1 MGDDQLGEPRQVSPD
16 VAERASAFVSSFVA
30 SAGSGVLGPACHD
43 ALRALSRAG
52 APEVE
57 ASTSLLDEALSRWGQ
72 AISNASAALARSQ
85 AVLGRS
91 AEGGL
96 VQALELTDSASDQ
109 LMLATAEAGLH
120 LDEVV
125 GRLSRVTAY
134 ETLCAA
140 IASRAETVAD
150 DLQARGDP
158 RASALL
164 TGPVTTAR
172 ERHRDLTEARLVLN
186 QGVAALDLGQRG
198 ATELRSSLARARD
211 MIATAASGATAATA
225 LTEVRDAI
233 DGAVA
238 QCSQVAK
245 Y

>member
-1 MGDDQLGEPRQVSPD
+1 
-16 VAERASAFVSSFVA
+16 
-30 SAGSGVLGPACHD
+30 
-43 ALRALSRAG
+43 
-52 APEVE
+52 
-57 ASTSLLDEALSRWGQ
+57 
-72 AISNASAALARSQ
+72 
-85 AVLGRS
+85 
-91 AEGGL
+91 
-96 VQALELTDSASDQ
+96 
-109 LMLATAEAGLH
+109 MLATAEAGLH

-186 QGVAALDLGQRG
+186 QGVADRK
-198 ATELRSSLARARD
+198 S
-211 MIATAASGATAATA
+211 
-225 LTEVRDAI
+225 V
-233 DGAVA
+233 V
-238 QCSQVAK
+238 
-245 Y
+245 